1 MDIQFRT
8 DNVYSILEII
18 GLYESSGLNRPTH
31 DMERIGD
38 MYRHSNLVITAWD
51 GALLVGVARSV
62 TDFCYC
68 CYLSDL
74 AVRKEYQHQ
83 GIGRQL
89 VLQTKEMLGDRCM
102 LLLLAAPS
110 AIEYY
115 PKIGME
121 TVNNGFIIKRAF

>member
-1 MDIQFRT
+1 MDIQFRA
-8 DNVYSILEII
+8 DNTYSILEII
-18 GLYESSGLNRPTH
+18 GLYDSAGLNRPTQ
-31 DMERIGD
+31 DMERIAD

-62 TDFCYC
+62 TDFYYS

-74 AVRKEYQHQ
+74 AVRKEYQRQ

-89 VLQTKEMLGDRCM
+89 VLQTKEMIGDRCM
-102 LLLLAAPS
+102 LLLLATPS

-121 TVNNGFIIKRAF
+121 TVNNGFIIKRTL